1 MAEVAGRGWSTEF
14 ADQKWTKLEINRE
27 YGWPISRTSAIIDA
41 HKRQNATNNHIFDY
55 NKYTQIPP
63 VSYML
68 CYFVLYI
75 YILNAFRSLVVSEGV
90 ESWL

>member
-14 ADQKWTKLEINRE
+14 ADQKWTKLDISRD
-27 YGWPISRTSAIIDA
+27 YGGHISRTSAIIDA

-55 NKYTQIPP
+55 NKYTQILPA
-63 VSYML
+63 SYIL

-75 YILNAFRSLVVSEGV
+75 YILNAFRSLVASEGA
-90 ESWL
+90 E